1 MDIVQLEY
9 FLAVARSE
17 NMTTAAA
24 SLHVAQSSVS
34 RCISRLEDHLG
45 VPLFD
50 RSGNGIALN
59 ENGRA
64 FYPHAEAIIREMA
77 DGSRQMKEMRHQ
89 SLGRVSIPTCAARQ
103 INQLIIR
110 HMEQYPDVLFRQRRC
125 SDSEEIQRLL
135 DRGLVD
141 YALTFTPFSEHDY
154 TWTPLVHETYFV
166 LVPAN
171 HPLAA
176 RKRVSISDLEGINIF
191 INDSDAPDHIE
202 EQFQKHGITP
212 RFAFIGNE
220 FEVLGPMVERGI
232 GVALISTLALYDMK
246 QGVPLENLARIR
258 VLPLQEELPRTLGI
272 VSRKHHYMSQSAK
285 EFYQTL
291 VRYFRDIERDM
302 NLPSN
307 PEAILPPIML

>member
-1 MDIVQLEY
+1 MPGMDIVQLEY

-50 RSGNGIALN
+50 RSGNGITLN
-59 ENGRA
+59 ENGKA

-77 DGSRQMKEMRHQ
+77 DGSRKMKEMRDQ
-89 SLGRVSIPTCAARQ
+89 SLGRVSISTCAARQ

-110 HMEQYPDVLFRQRRC
+110 HMEQYPDILFRQRRC
-125 SDSEEIQRLL
+125 TDSEEIQRLL
-135 DRGLVD
+135 DRGMLD
-141 YALTFTPFSEHDY
+141 YALTFTPLSEHDY
-154 TWTPLVHETYFV
+154 TWTPLVHEKYFV
-166 LVPAN
+166 LVPAK
-171 HPLAA
+171 HPLVV
-176 RKRVSISDLEGINIF
+176 RKSVSITDLDGVSIL
-191 INDSDAPDHIE
+191 INDSDSPDHIE
-202 EQFQKHGITP
+202 DQFQKHGVTP

-220 FEVLGPMVERGI
+220 FEALGPMVERGI
-232 GVALISTLALYDMK
+232 GAALISTLALYDMK

-258 VLPLQEELPRTLGI
+258 VLPLQEKLPRTLGI

-285 EFYQTL
+285 VFYQTL
-291 VRYFRDIERDM
+291 VRYFRDIEQDM
-302 NLPSN
+302 NLTAN
-307 PEAILPPIML
+307 TGAM

>member
-59 ENGRA
+59 ENGKA

-77 DGSRQMKEMRHQ
+77 DGSRKMKEMRDQ
-89 SLGRVSIPTCAARQ
+89 K
-103 INQLIIR
+103 
-110 HMEQYPDVLFRQRRC
+110 RRC
-125 SDSEEIQRLL
+125 TDSEEIQRLL
-135 DRGLVD
+135 DRGMLD
-141 YALTFTPFSEHDY
+141 YALTFTPLSEHDY
-154 TWTPLVHETYFV
+154 TWTPLVHEKYFV
-166 LVPAN
+166 LVPAK
-171 HPLAA
+171 HPLVV
-176 RKRVSISDLEGINIF
+176 RKSVSITDLDGVSIL
-191 INDSDAPDHIE
+191 INDSDSPDHIE
-202 EQFQKHGITP
+202 DQFQKHGVTP

-220 FEVLGPMVERGI
+220 FEALGPMVERGI
-232 GVALISTLALYDMK
+232 GAALISTLALYDMK

-258 VLPLQEELPRTLGI
+258 VLPLQEQLPRTLGI

-285 EFYQTL
+285 VFYQTL
-291 VRYFRDIERDM
+291 VRYFRDIEQDM
-302 NLPSN
+302 NLTAN
-307 PEAILPPIML
+307 TGAM

>member
-59 ENGRA
+59 ENGKA

-77 DGSRQMKEMRHQ
+77 DGSRQMKEMRDQ
-89 SLGRVSIPTCAARQ
+89 SLGRVSISTCAARQ

-135 DRGLVD
+135 DRGMLD

-154 TWTPLVHETYFV
+154 TWTPLVHE
-166 LVPAN
+166 
-171 HPLAA
+171 
-176 RKRVSISDLEGINIF
+176 K
-191 INDSDAPDHIE
+191 
-202 EQFQKHGITP
+202 
-212 RFAFIGNE
+212 
-220 FEVLGPMVERGI
+220 
-232 GVALISTLALYDMK
+232 
-246 QGVPLENLARIR
+246 
-258 VLPLQEELPRTLGI
+258 
-272 VSRKHHYMSQSAK
+272 
-285 EFYQTL
+285 
-291 VRYFRDIERDM
+291 
-302 NLPSN
+302 
-307 PEAILPPIML
+307 